1 MFRRRVKKAEKPS
14 FPADIDGFGYV
25 IKSDGSIRSKEED
38 TPYNF
43 EVIPKD
49 RPYNEARYDA
59 FIALIGDEVEK
70 RLQQEPL
77 CFQKTLIPKGA
88 KESDPHTYIYMTPNA
103 LTTTDKLLFLI
114 PGNNTRIG
122 QWSRRVMCDESIMSG
137 SMIEV
142 ATMAKDRGYE
152 TIIFNPNGIYWYN
165 NKAWEV
171 PPLKNIDFITVP
183 ENDSPE
189 AHCHYVFENFV
200 RNTKATRI
208 AAITLGW
215 GGHCFTEILNK
226 NFDFLKD
233 RMQAVAMADSVH
245 SRDLVDGSD
254 KRAWMLSHAVN
265 WAVSQQAR
273 GEIIADTRFGCE
285 VLSSNCEIADFTL
298 PSSIKDIVKF
308 IDIKMGDLKLEIEG
322 NGDQEEEEESELTKE
337 EEAEL
342 KEHLSIL
349 SVG

>member
-1 MFRRRVKKAEKPS
+1 MFRRKVKKPEKPT
-14 FPADIDGFGYV
+14 FPVDIEGFGYV
-25 IKSDGSIRSKEED
+25 IKPDGSIRSKEEGKRFL
-38 TPYNF
+38 PSFYASYNF

-49 RPYNEARYDA
+49 RPYNEARYEA

-77 CFQKTLIPKGA
+77 CFQKTIIPKGA

-103 LTTTDKLLFLI
+103 LTTTDKLLLLI

-122 QWSRRVMCDESIMSG
+122 QWSRRVMCDENIMSG

-165 NKAWEV
+165 NKAWEA

-189 AHCHYVFENFV
+189 AHCHYVFEHFV
-200 RNTKATRI
+200 RNTKATKM
-208 AAITLGW
+208 AAIALGW

-245 SRDLVDGSD
+245 SRDL
-254 KRAWMLSHAVN
+254 HAVN
-265 WAVSQQAR
+265 WAVSQQPR
-273 GEIIADTRFGCE
+273 GDIVTDTRFGCE

-298 PSSIKDIVKF
+298 PSSIKEIVKF
-308 IDIKMGDLKLEIEG
+308 IDIKMGDIEPEIED
-322 NGDQEEEEESELTKE
+322 NDDQEEEPQLTKE